1 MVNELTEVNYREV
14 PDMKCPYCGFLESKV
29 IDSRRLEETG
39 SIKRRRE
46 CLACEKRFSTYERVE
61 LAPLVVI
68 KKNGDREQFDRQ
80 KLLRGIMHACEKR
93 PVSID
98 TMENLVSEVE
108 TTLNN
113 ELMQEVESEK
123 IGELVMDKLK
133 EVDEVAYVRFASVYR
148 QFRDINTFMEELQKL
163 LK

>member
-1 MVNELTEVNYREV
+1 
-14 PDMKCPYCGFLESKV
+14 MKCPYCGYGESKV
-29 IDSRRLEETG
+29 IDSRRLEETN

-46 CLACEKRFSTYERVE
+46 CLSCEKRFSTYERVE

-68 KKNGDREQFDRQ
+68 KKNGTREQFDRQ

-98 TMENLVSEVE
+98 TMELMVSQIE
-108 TTLNN
+108 TSLNN
-113 ELMQEVESEK
+113 DLMQEVESGK

>member
-1 MVNELTEVNYREV
+1 
-14 PDMKCPYCGFLESKV
+14 MKCPYCGFHESKV
-29 IDSRRLEETG
+29 IDSRRLEETNA
-39 SIKRRRE
+39 IKRRRE
-46 CLACEKRFSTYERVE
+46 CLSCEKRFSTYERVE

-98 TMENLVSEVE
+98 TMEKLVSEVE
-108 TTLNN
+108 TQLNN

>member
-1 MVNELTEVNYREV
+1 
-14 PDMKCPYCGFLESKV
+14 MKCPYCGFHESKV
-29 IDSRRLEETG
+29 IDSRRLEETN

-46 CLACEKRFSTYERVE
+46 CLSCEKRFSTYERVE

-98 TMENLVSEVE
+98 TMESMVSQIE
-108 TTLNN
+108 TALNN
-113 ELMQEVESEK
+113 DLMQEVESEH

>member
-1 MVNELTEVNYREV
+1 
-14 PDMKCPYCGFLESKV
+14 MKCPYCGYGESKV
-29 IDSRRLEETG
+29 IDSRRLEETN

-46 CLACEKRFSTYERVE
+46 CLSCEKRFSTYERVE

-68 KKNGDREQFDRQ
+68 KKNGTREQFDRQ

-98 TMENLVSEVE
+98 TMEAMVSEIE
-108 TTLNN
+108 TALNN
-113 ELMQEVESEK
+113 DLMQEVESEK
-123 IGELVMDKLK
+123 IGELVMEKLK
-133 EVDEVAYVRFASVYR
+133 EIDEVAYVRFASVYR

>member
-1 MVNELTEVNYREV
+1 
-14 PDMKCPYCGFLESKV
+14 MKCLYCECTESKV
-29 IDSRRLEETG
+29 IDSRRLEEIN

-46 CLACEKRFSTYERVE
+46 CLSCEKRFSTYERVE

-93 PVSID
+93 PVSIE
-98 TMENLVSEVE
+98 TMEKLVSEVE

>member
-1 MVNELTEVNYREV
+1 
-14 PDMKCPYCGFLESKV
+14 MKCPYCGFHESKV
-29 IDSRRLEETG
+29 IDSRRLEEIN

-46 CLACEKRFSTYERVE
+46 CLSCEKRFSTYERVE

-68 KKNGDREQFDRQ
+68 KKNGTREQFDRQ

-98 TMENLVSEVE
+98 TMESMVSQIE
-108 TTLNN
+108 TALNN
-113 ELMQEVESEK
+113 DLMQEVESEH

>member
-1 MVNELTEVNYREV
+1 
-14 PDMKCPYCGFLESKV
+14 MKCPYCGFHESKV
-29 IDSRRLEETG
+29 IDSRRLEETN

-46 CLACEKRFSTYERVE
+46 CLSCEKRFSTYERVE

-98 TMENLVSEVE
+98 TMEKLVSEVE
-108 TTLNN
+108 TQLNN

>member
-1 MVNELTEVNYREV
+1 
-14 PDMKCPYCGFLESKV
+14 MKCPYCGYHESKV
-29 IDSRRLEETG
+29 IDSRRLEEVN

-46 CLACEKRFSTYERVE
+46 CMACEKRFSTYERVE

-68 KKNGDREQFDRQ
+68 KKSGDRELFDRQ

-98 TMENLVSEVE
+98 DMEALVSSVE

-113 ELMQEVESEK
+113 ELMQEVKSER

-133 EVDEVAYVRFASVYR
+133 EIDEVAYVRFASVYR

>member
-1 MVNELTEVNYREV
+1 
-14 PDMKCPYCGFLESKV
+14 MKCPYCGEVESKV
-29 IDSRRLEETG
+29 IDSRRVEEIN

-46 CLACEKRFSTYERVE
+46 CLSCEKRFSTYERVE
-61 LAPLVVI
+61 LAPLMVI
-68 KKNGDREQFDRQ
+68 KKNGTREQFDRQ

-93 PVSID
+93 PVSIE
-98 TMENLVSEVE
+98 TMETMVSEIE

-123 IGELVMDKLK
+123 IGELVMEKLK
-133 EVDEVAYVRFASVYR
+133 DVDEVAYVRFASVYR